1 MSWYPL
7 EKLSVS
13 NESEESKG
21 AVFFVFQDVGDLGVI
36 LEEFQ
41 QTLDKIVALND
52 QQRMEILV
60 IVDELLSNSL
70 IASYTKSPENRKE
83 QLFGTWHM
91 TENDFNFTVIDFG
104 KGLFKKVLMDRVYSS
119 TEKEVIDAYQ
129 KANVVKLV
137 RNGKPYSHTCTGRG
151 LAMVKG
157 LATDFSIDLVSQNWE
172 VFQENTIND
181 KQSVMGSKFSVVYN
195 IL

>member
-172 VFQENTIND
+172 VFRENTITD
-181 KQSVMGSKFSVVYN
+181 QSSVMGSKFSVVYN